1 MIKVWLCV
9 QLNVL
14 RLEIEMNYLLFKTT
28 EVVSNRLD
36 TISAGRQA
44 IVPSYKLICEQ
55 MCGNITEWGVDV
67 DRENQRGYNF
77 S

>member
-1 MIKVWLCV
+1 M

-14 RLEIEMNYLLFKTT
+14 RLETEMDYLLFKTT
-28 EVVSNRLD
+28 EVVIGWTQSQPD
-36 TISAGRQA
+36 DKPSI
-44 IVPSYKLICEQ
+44 IPSYKLICEQ